1 MQGNRIS
8 MKLQYFHSQAWPGEF
23 NMAVDAALA
32 GLCWAEQAVYL
43 RFYRWSE
50 PTATAGRTLPLVKAN
65 AARIYFP
72 EAKIVRRPTGGGIVH
87 HSNQM
92 SFSVCWPRNS
102 VQQLRGL
109 RESYCFIHS
118 VLLRS
123 LKELGISARQIGCD
137 EADPPGLLCS
147 AAAVAGDLVS
157 DNGNKVAG
165 GAQWRFDKAVLYQG
179 HLWLP
184 WMPAVEESIAYS
196 LATSLGLPGN
206 PGDLPDSVT
215 ESAALQASSW
225 QLLGKVA

>member
-1 MQGNRIS
+1 
-8 MKLQYFHSQAWPGEF
+8 MKLQYFYSQAWTGEI

-32 GLCWAEQAVYL
+32 GQCWPEESVFL

-50 PTATAGRTLPLVKAN
+50 PTATAGRTLPLAKAN

-72 EAKIVRRPTGGGIVH
+72 EARIIRRPTGGGIVH

-92 SFSVCWPRNS
+92 SFSVSWPRNK
-102 VQQLRGL
+102 VEQLRGL

-118 VLLRS
+118 VVQRS
-123 LKELGISARQIGCD
+123 LKELGMSARQIGCD
-137 EADPPGLLCS
+137 EADSPGLLCS

-157 DNGNKVAG
+157 ENGNKVAG

-184 WMPAVEESIAYS
+184 WMPAIEESLAYS
-196 LATSLGLPGN
+196 FSRALGISGEACELPESLIETARQQGP
-206 PGDLPDSVT
+206 
-215 ESAALQASSW
+215 SW
-225 QLLGKVA
+225 QLLSKAA